1 MKFKISIIIVCLF
14 AVTSCTDDFK
24 EINTN
29 PNAPV
34 EVEPSLLMRNILWE
48 SGEKLSWEGF
58 VAGSLLAQQ
67 IALIDFNN
75 FDRHDL
81 TGVQFGGNP
90 WPILYTL
97 MRDNE
102 IVLEQSSKKI
112 FKIPIN
118 FVLLIVSKTINWLFI
133 PLFSK

>member
-14 AVTSCTDDFK
+14 AVTSCTDDFT

-34 EVEPSLLMRNILWE
+34 EVEPSLLLRNVLWE

-75 FDRHDL
+75 FDRY
-81 TGVQFGGNP
+81 
-90 WPILYTL
+90 ILIIL
-97 MRDNE
+97 
-102 IVLEQSSKKI
+102 
-112 FKIPIN
+112 
-118 FVLLIVSKTINWLFI
+118 
-133 PLFSK
+133 